1 MKVETG
7 VLKQSQIIFQDFL
20 HHRGVAHRDIKPEN
34 LLLTENDVL
43 KISDF
48 GLATVF
54 RHQVPKKLLRFA
66 SLEAFVVS
74 QESL

>member
-1 MKVETG
+1 MAILKYFNLFLLKLL
-7 VLKQSQIIFQDFL
+7 VLATYEFLFCFLFQDFL

-54 RHQVPKKLLRFA
+54 RHQVN
-66 SLEAFVVS
+66 VN
-74 QESL
+74 